1 MAYTIIPF
9 HCYKKSPE
17 IIILHIRTNNTLN
30 DSSKVVLGKLLD
42 PKQIIEKT
50 LPESNFVISNL
61 ITLTDNDKASLIV
74 IKTSDHLQVS
84 RLDVVDNGN
93 TRFLFYKQH
102 FYKQHQAEIGKK
114 KLSKI

>member
-61 ITLTDNDKASLIV
+61 ITQTDNDKASLIV

-84 RLDVVDNGN
+84 RLDNGN

>member
-1 MAYTIIPF
+1 M
-9 HCYKKSPE
+9 
-17 IIILHIRTNNTLN
+17 N
-30 DSSKVVLGKLLD
+30 DSSKVVLGKLLG

-50 LPESNFVISNL
+50 LAESNFVISNL
-61 ITLTDNDKASLIV
+61 ITQTDYGKASLIV

>member
-1 MAYTIIPF
+1 M
-9 HCYKKSPE
+9 
-17 IIILHIRTNNTLN
+17 N
-30 DSSKVVLGKLLD
+30 DSSKVVLGKLID

-61 ITLTDNDKASLIV
+61 ITQTDNGKASLIV

-93 TRFLFYKQH
+93 TGFLFYKQH
-102 FYKQHQAEIGKK
+102 FYKQQQGEIGKK
-114 KLSKI
+114 KNPAKSKQHPETELLLFASVFIFFIQD